1 MKILIRPGWS
11 KRPNGEERKGREER
25 KVKEGVEKEA
35 ALERGNGK
43 SFAFFPLSMV
53 GAGRGI

>member
-1 MKILIRPGWS
+1 MVKTV
-11 KRPNGEERKGREER
+11 KRDFGREKGERGKERKG
-25 KVKEGVEKEA
+25 KEGVENEA

-53 GAGRGI
+53 GAGRAI